1 MYKYVMTFIGGAV
14 VGAAGILLWLRKDYN
29 KKIEEAV
36 TEHEQKAAEAKKE
49 AEQAKKE
56 LESEKKNADV
66 RLQNEL
72 SRRLGYTGDA
82 AEVMTRKADR
92 RDSRASERHSESNV
106 GSLPEPYGI
115 SGDDFLYDNK
125 EFSKI
130 TLMYYKGDGVLAT
143 EDGTP
148 VEDVRI
154 VLGNSW
160 KDEIGK
166 YDDDVAYIRNEKAGS
181 DYEVVCE
188 DLEYA
193 QVYGDEA
200 PD

>member
-1 MYKYVMTFIGGAV
+1 MYKYVMTFISGAV
-14 VGAAGILLWLRKDYN
+14 IGAAGVLLWLRKDYN

-49 AEQAKKE
+49 AEKAKKE

-72 SRRLGYTGDA
+72 CRRLGYTGDA
-82 AEVMTRKADR
+82 AEVMTRKADT
-92 RDSRASERHSESNV
+92 RDSRASERHSERGNIEY
-106 GSLPEPYGI
+106 PEPYGI

-130 TLMYYKGDGVLAT
+130 TLMYYKVDGVLAT
-143 EDGTP
+143 ENGD
-148 VEDVRI
+148 VIEDVPFVI
-154 VLGNSW
+154 GEYW
-160 KDEIGK
+160 KNEIGK

-193 QVYGDEA
+193 QVYEEA

>member
-1 MYKYVMTFIGGAV
+1 MYKYVMTFISGAV
-14 VGAAGILLWLRKDYN
+14 IGAAGVLLWLRKDYN

-49 AEQAKKE
+49 AEKAKKE

-82 AEVMTRKADR
+82 AETMIRKADT
-92 RDSRASERHSESNV
+92 RDSRGSQRRSEKGNV
-106 GSLPEPYGI
+106 EFPEPYGI

-130 TLMYYKGDGVLAT
+130 TLMYYKEDGVLAT
-143 EDGTP
+143 EDGQE
-148 VEDVRI
+148 VHDVLL
-154 VLGNSW
+154 VLGSHW
-160 KDEIGK
+160 QDEIGK
-166 YDDDVAYIRNEKAGS
+166 YDDDIAYIRNEKAGS

-193 QVYGDEA
+193 QVYGNEA

>member
-14 VGAAGILLWLRKDYN
+14 VGAAGVLLWLRKDYN

-36 TEHEQKAAEAKKE
+36 AEHDQKAAEAKKE
-49 AEQAKKE
+49 ADKAKKE
-56 LESEKKNADV
+56 LEEEKRNADV

-92 RDSRASERHSESNV
+92 REKNGLREQSESNDDK
-106 GSLPEPYGI
+106 LPEPYGI

-125 EFSKI
+125 EYSKI
-130 TLMYYKGDGVLAT
+130 SLKYFRIDGVLAT
-143 EDGTP
+143 EDGKV
-148 VEDVRI
+148 VEDERY
-154 VLGNSW
+154 VLGDSW
-160 KDEIGK
+160 KAVVGM
-166 YDDDVAYIRNEKAGS
+166 YDDDVAYIRNEKAGA
-181 DYEVVCE
+181 DFEVICE
-188 DLEYA
+188 DMEYS
-193 QVYGDEA
+193 QEFGVEA